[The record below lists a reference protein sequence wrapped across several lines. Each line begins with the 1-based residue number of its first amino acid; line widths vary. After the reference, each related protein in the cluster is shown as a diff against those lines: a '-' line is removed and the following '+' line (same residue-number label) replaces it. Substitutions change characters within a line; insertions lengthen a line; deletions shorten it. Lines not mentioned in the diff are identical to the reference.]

1 MRSPWRSTIHIIAG
15 SKTSVMIACLRGK
28 VLYKSLNR
36 VIIDVQGVGYDVAVS
51 LTSLE
56 HLRHEEEAF
65 LYVYTCLRE
74 NALELFGFVT
84 PEEKSLFEML
94 IGVSGVGPKTSL
106 GILSGITPEEFR
118 HAILSGDLHKLTS
131 LPGIGKK
138 SAERIV
144 LELREKIR
152 KISPSEQPGN
162 GKRPI
167 CNLERDLISSLMN
180 LGYRER
186 NAESAAKKVLQTA
199 SSDIKLPE
207 AIKTALKVL
216 AG

>member
-1 MRSPWRSTIHIIAG
+1 LPWRSITRTKECL
-15 SKTSVMIACLRGK
+15 KTNVMIACLRGK
-28 VLYKSLNR
+28 VLAKSTNR

-56 HLRHEEEAF
+56 QLRREEETF
-65 LYVYTCLRE
+65 LYIYTSLRE

-84 PEEKSLFEML
+84 PEEKSVFEML

-106 GILSGITPEEFR
+106 GILSGITPDGFR
-118 HAILSGDLHKLTS
+118 DAVLSGDMRKLTS

-152 KISPSEQPGN
+152 KFNPSAQSGN
-162 GKRPI
+162 GKSAGGG
-167 CNLERDLISSLMN
+167 LEKDLISSLMN
-180 LGYRER
+180 LGYKER
-186 NAESAAKKVLQTA
+186 NAEFAAKRVLETA
-199 SSDIKLPE
+199 SSDMKLPE
-207 AIKTALKVL
+207 AIKTALKEL

>member
-1 MRSPWRSTIHIIAG
+1 LPWRSITRTIACL
-15 SKTSVMIACLRGK
+15 KTNVMIACLRGK
-28 VLYKSLNR
+28 VLAKSPNR

-51 LTSLE
+51 MTSLE
-56 HLRHEEEAF
+56 QLRRDEEAF
-65 LYVYTCLRE
+65 LYVYTSLRE

-106 GILSGITPEEFR
+106 GILSGITPDGFR
-118 HAILSGDLHKLTS
+118 DAVLSGDLHKLTS

-152 KISPSEQPGN
+152 KVNPSGQARSNTCAAGNMEQ
-162 GKRPI
+162 
-167 CNLERDLISSLMN
+167 DLVSSLMS

-207 AIKTALKVL
+207 AIKTALKEL
-216 AG
+216 SG